1 MTDITQYI
9 KPKWLSVLTDMV
21 RPGGVA
27 LMFLFLTVLPLIFSI
42 LELGFEGTGTKLAG
56 VLAAYFKAVPD
67 IYYTTLQVMF
77 VGYVAGK
84 SGEVIASQMSDKKKI
99 STPATPEPVLET
111 TGPLKGR
118 ENDGLVN

>member
-1 MTDITQYI
+1 MTDINQYM

-27 LMFLFLTVLPLIFSI
+27 LMFLFLTVLPLILSV
-42 LELGFEGTGTKLAG
+42 LELGIDGTGAKIAG

-84 SGEVIASQMSDKKKI
+84 SGEVIATKI
-99 STPATPEPVLET
+99 SQGKTASAPEPEPTLEP

-118 ENDGLVN
+118 DNGLNN